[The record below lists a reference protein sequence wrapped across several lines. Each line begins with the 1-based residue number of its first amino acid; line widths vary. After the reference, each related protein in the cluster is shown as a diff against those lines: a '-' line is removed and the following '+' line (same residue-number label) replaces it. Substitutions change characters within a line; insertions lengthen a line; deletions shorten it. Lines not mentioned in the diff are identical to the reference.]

1 MVTERKNSETEGGMI
16 PQSFS
21 QRGRFVV
28 FPWAGR
34 SPAWVSKE
42 LLEVWLAIPTIFYLL
57 NLQHDVR
64 KHRKCNERHISQT

>member
-1 MVTERKNSETEGGMI
+1 MVAERKSSETEGGKG

-21 QRGRFVV
+21 QRGRFAV
-28 FPWAGR
+28 FAWAGR

-42 LLEVWLAIPTIFYLL
+42 LLEVRLAIPTIFYLL